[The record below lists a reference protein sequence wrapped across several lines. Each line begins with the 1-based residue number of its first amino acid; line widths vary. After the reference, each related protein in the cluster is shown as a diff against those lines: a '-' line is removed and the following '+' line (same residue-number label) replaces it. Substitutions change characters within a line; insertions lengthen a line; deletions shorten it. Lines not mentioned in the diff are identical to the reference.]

1 MPRNEDLTPKQRAK
15 KFSTGTHT
23 ASQTGA
29 RGQASEENVTRT
41 KRQMYK
47 QATESTQS
55 DFDRMISRGGR

>member
-29 RGQASEENVTRT
+29 RGQAAEEDMTRT
-41 KRQMYK
+41 KRRMYK
-47 QATESTQS
+47 DATESTPS
-55 DFDRMISRGGR
+55 DFDRMIQRGGR